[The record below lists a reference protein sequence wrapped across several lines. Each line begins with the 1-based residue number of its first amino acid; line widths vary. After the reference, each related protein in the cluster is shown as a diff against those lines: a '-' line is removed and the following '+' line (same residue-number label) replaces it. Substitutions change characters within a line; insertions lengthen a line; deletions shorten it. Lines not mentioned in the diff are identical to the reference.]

1 MTARIRGVR
10 LRRIRFE
17 KQFAARGTSAESLV
31 DESLAYESARRLPLG
46 YVLLERAVRPGINV
60 PVTIVKQRFLYIVF
74 RDKKSLTY
82 TEPFKKGIGF

>member
-74 RDKKSLTY
+74 RDKKVSNVH
-82 TEPFKKGIGF
+82 